1 MKHEYLALHSLDCSD
16 HFSCMSARPEFKI
29 PDTLPG
35 SCSQAAIGYW
45 NRDGRAD
52 KSGFYMCLEIG
63 ISFGQ
68 LVYLDEKACAEQGI
82 INRGKKTNRHIILP
96 LSTMSIQIT
105 RLIHRH
111 NPIQRITHI
120 LPYILIPILIQRQR
134 AARML
139 HEQMQ
144 QSDLDVAQ
152 LRQFGQDVVGDQV
165 GAARARWEREGLLE
179 PDCC

>member
-29 PDTLPG
+29 PYTLPG

-82 INRGKKTNRHIILP
+82 INRGKKKNQPAYHPPPQHYVDTNHPSYPPAQSYPTHHSYPP
-96 LSTMSIQIT
+96 LHPYPNSHSATT
-105 RLIHRH
+105 RSS
-111 NPIQRITHI
+111 
-120 LPYILIPILIQRQR
+120 Y
-134 AARML
+134 AARTN
-139 HEQMQ
+139 
-144 QSDLDVAQ
+144 
-152 LRQFGQDVVGDQV
+152 
-165 GAARARWEREGLLE
+165 AAIR
-179 PDCC
+179 P

>member
-29 PDTLPG
+29 PYTLPG

-52 KSGFYMCLEIG
+52 KSGFYMC
-63 ISFGQ
+63 
-68 LVYLDEKACAEQGI
+68 
-82 INRGKKTNRHIILP
+82 RHIILP

-179 PDCC
+179 PDCCWG